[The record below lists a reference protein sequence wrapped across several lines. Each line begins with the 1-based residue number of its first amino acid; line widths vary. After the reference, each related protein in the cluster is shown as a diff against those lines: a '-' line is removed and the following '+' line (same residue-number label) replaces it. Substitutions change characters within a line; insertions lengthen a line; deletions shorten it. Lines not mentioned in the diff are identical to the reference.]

1 MQAVQAVR
9 HWKAFSW
16 PRTTT
21 APLAKTL
28 YPRLLPP
35 ICPCRICWNR
45 SVHRVYHLF
54 RSNLRTDLK
63 YLFSFSLFLFF
74 SFSLFHLFI
83 CSFVHLLI
91 CSFLRLFVCSFVQQA
106 GNDKARLRRL
116 ANGVCKVR
124 LVCITLAND
133 NFQSGGGVS
142 ANTFDPNKGEVHSSR
157 SSHGGIY
164 RYVCV

>member
-1 MQAVQAVR
+1 MQAVR

-21 APLAKTL
+21 APFAKTL
-28 YPRLLPP
+28 RFYPPLLPP

-63 YLFSFSLFLFF
+63 YLFSFSLF
-74 SFSLFHLFI
+74 HLFI
-83 CSFVHLLI
+83 CSFVHLFI
-91 CSFLRLFVCSFVQQA
+91 CSFVQQA

-124 LVCITLAND
+124 LVCITLASD
-133 NFQSGGGVS
+133 NFQSGGGGGVS
-142 ANTFDPNKGEVHSSR
+142 ADTFDPNKGEVHSSR

-164 RYVCV
+164 RYVGV